1 MKTDNK
7 TIAMIESI
15 PSFDTYSK
23 YSHTL
28 ARMFKHSSLKN
39 LLHSLKH
46 PRHFNNKEFSQFI
59 QSTSPDKRQ
68 FDMAAFEKALSS
80 QADLS
85 HNMRSSLLRKRNETD
100 IINNSTNADSNQHPI
115 RNNKRRLP
123 PLNDIPD
130 PCHYNPNYNA
140 IYRKI
145 PSAIISHPSSS
156 SPSSSFVHNKQSTI
170 TYDNNNKHSI
180 INTSIISRSPSP
192 KKRKVFDTEIS
203 ESLPSNNKNALP
215 PIDYFGKNHALRF
228 ESYPNR
234 KSIVVPAVN
243 DKVSYLEPVDYSK
256 KENKAVDFKK
266 MKKRG
271 VFDLIYAQQLYTPGL
286 NYYQPKYKVVEKN
299 SPMISFSTRN
309 VPELTKGFKVQKLW
323 RSYDVLTEYQVV
335 KECNEIRKEDMKV
348 KGKEGFKGNGCV

>member
-28 ARMFKHSSLKN
+28 ARMFKHSSLQN
-39 LLHSLKH
+39 LVHSLKH
-46 PRHFNNKEFSQFI
+46 PRRFDNKEYSQFT
-59 QSTSPDKRQ
+59 QSSSQDKRHSIQ

-80 QADLS
+80 QPDVP
-85 HNMRSSLLRKRNETD
+85 RTRNETD
-100 IINNSTNADSNQHPI
+100 IHTTTTKHQPI
-115 RNNKRRLP
+115 RNNKRKLP

-145 PSAIISHPSSS
+145 PSAIISHPSQP
-156 SPSSSFVHNKQSTI
+156 SPLRNKQSTI
-170 TYDNNNKHSI
+170 TYDNDNKYNVI
-180 INTSIISRSPSP
+180 TTSGVLSRSPSP

-203 ESLPSNNKNALP
+203 ESLPTLNNNVLP

-228 ESYPNR
+228 ESYPSR
-234 KSIVVPAVN
+234 KSMVVPAMN
-243 DKVSYLEPVDYSK
+243 DKVSYLEPIDYLK
-256 KENKAVDFKK
+256 KKNKALDFKK
-266 MKKRG
+266 MKHRG
-271 VFDLIYAQQLYTPGL
+271 MFDLIYAQQLYTPGL

-299 SPMISFSTRN
+299 TPMISFSTRN
-309 VPELTKGFKVQKLW
+309 VPELTKEFKVKQLW
-323 RSYDVLTEYQVV
+323 KSYDVLTEYQVV
-335 KECNEIRKEDMKV
+335 KECNEIEEGKCL
-348 KGKEGFKGNGCV
+348 KGV